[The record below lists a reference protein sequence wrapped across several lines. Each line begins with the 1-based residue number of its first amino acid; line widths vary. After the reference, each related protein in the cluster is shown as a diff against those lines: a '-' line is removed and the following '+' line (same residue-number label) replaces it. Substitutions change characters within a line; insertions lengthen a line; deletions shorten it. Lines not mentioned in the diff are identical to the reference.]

1 MIQSL
6 TSSVDYVVKDVKEIT
21 ANLQYTKKTLGV
33 ETTSR

>member
-6 TSSVDYVVKDVKEIT
+6 TSSVDYVVKDVEEIT
-21 ANLQYTKKTLGV
+21 ASLRYIKKTLGV